1 MEVLGDIV
9 DDYWVIGLIILG
21 IIIWADRSAKQ
32 NVKQGKQQ
40 KVITMEENKEIE
52 GEGANTSNQ
61 PSLGSSIYNN
71 LLSVPVWALYFLIIS
86 TVVLTV
92 LILTK
97 IWFPEVFVD
106 DFFARILMSYAALM
120 VSTYVIAKMSEAI
133 KEVKK

>member
-32 NVKQGKQQ
+32 NVNQGKQQ
-40 KVITMEENKEIE
+40 KVITMEENKVIE
-52 GEGANTSNQ
+52 GEGANTSSQ

>member
-1 MEVLGDIV
+1 
-9 DDYWVIGLIILG
+9 
-21 IIIWADRSAKQ
+21 
-32 NVKQGKQQ
+32 
-40 KVITMEENKEIE
+40 MEEPQTTQTE
-52 GEGANTSNQ
+52 Q
-61 PSLGSSIYNN
+61 PVSPEQKSLGSSIYNN